1 MIKITTAAAA
11 TNTCTVY
18 HVPNYSSKTGI
29 LVFQVFKMK
38 KLTHSEVK

>member
-1 MIKITTAAAA
+1 MIKIKTAAAA